1 MKLVVGLVV
10 SVNDDLILTLE
21 VIKSLIDQTD
31 REFNTLVLFNGF
43 KEIPRNI
50 EAVLSGLFAKII
62 IDQEQK
68 FFYQRLN
75 ELMSLMADDD
85 VFVRVDADDVCLP
98 HRIEMTRNAVL
109 RCEEN
114 GKKYVVYG
122 GAWEITASGSRGLRK
137 PIDVRKHFSGS
148 KLSNPIVHST
158 VAFPVQAVR
167 RAGGYPPFQKAQ
179 DLALWIKLYTLGF
192 SFESIDQP
200 LVYFMLP
207 QNPGK
212 KRGLK
217 YFKSELY
224 IYIYALRRK
233 YVSPLKF
240 VLSTIRKFTVRALFT
255 LTPDWLSSRIIDE
268 IIKYR
273 HNKL

>member
-10 SVNDDLILTLE
+10 SVSDDLVLTLE
-21 VIKSLIDQTD
+21 VIKSLINQTD

-43 KEIPRNI
+43 NEIPRNI
-50 EAVLSGLFAKII
+50 EALLAGLSAKII

-75 ELMSLMADDD
+75 ELMSWMADDE
-85 VFVRVDADDVCLP
+85 VFVRVDADDICLP
-98 HRIEMTRNAVL
+98 HRIAMTRNAVL
-109 RCEEN
+109 RCEQK
-114 GKKYVVYG
+114 GKEYVVYG
-122 GAWEITASGSRGLRK
+122 GAWEITASGSRGLRRT
-137 PIDVRKHFSGS
+137 IDVRKHFSGS

-158 VAFPVQAVR
+158 VAFPVHAVR

-192 SFESIDQP
+192 YFEGIERP
-200 LVYFMLP
+200 VVYFMLP

-217 YFKSELY
+217 YFKSELD
-224 IYIYALRRK
+224 IYIYALRLK
-233 YVSPLKF
+233 YVSPPKF
-240 VLSTIRKFTVRALFT
+240 VLSSIKKFTIRSLFT